1 MSECPSYSTTT
12 RRGRDRRYKRG
23 IAWSTAWAV
32 VFHVLLVLA
41 VAPLRERVPLVRR
54 SGYRGEIRLLPE
66 ISVMR
71 DAAEIESE
79 ALARG
84 RELGGSG
91 FRLVE
96 LRIAELELPRKTSTE
111 AEAEEPDPTLGD
123 DARNLLDTSLPQP
136 TGQEI
141 VIEHLV
147 EPVYPQSAIDAGI
160 EGVAVFGVRV
170 EATGE
175 VHQAWLV
182 ESEVSGECNM
192 EAQRAL
198 LQWRFAPYLVD
209 GSPAPFLKHYRFRFK
224 LTDGLRDAREARV
237 TSENRPLPAPRQ
249 AP

>member
-1 MSECPSYSTTT
+1 MSERPSYSTTT
-12 RRGRDRRYKRG
+12 RRGRDRRYRSR
-23 IAWSTAWAV
+23 IVWSTAWAV
-32 VFHVLLVLA
+32 VFHLLLVLA
-41 VAPLRERVPLVRR
+41 VAPLRDRIPLVRR

-71 DAAEIESE
+71 DAAETENE

-84 RELGGSG
+84 GELGGSG
-91 FRLVE
+91 FQLVE
-96 LRIAELELPRKTSTE
+96 LRIAELALPRKTSTE
-111 AEAEEPDPTLGD
+111 ADVEELDPALGD
-123 DARNLLDTSLPQP
+123 DVRNLRDTSHPQP

-147 EPVYPQSAIDAGI
+147 EPVYPQSAIEAGI
-160 EGVAVFGVRV
+160 EGVAVFGIRV

-182 ESEVSGECNM
+182 ESEVSGECNL

-209 GSPAPFLKHYRFRFK
+209 GSPAPFLKYYRVRFR
-224 LTDGLRDAREARV
+224 LTDELREAREARV
-237 TSENRPLPAPRQ
+237 TSESRPLQAPRQ